1 MTFAWPDL
9 VIGGIT
15 AFFAYKGFRN
25 GFVRELA
32 GPVAL
37 FVALVAAFRYTGSL
51 DGVVT
56 TLSGLTAGS
65 AHAVGLIAFAVL
77 AYAFVSL
84 IAWLLSKIAGLP
96 GIGLAN
102 GVAGALIG
110 ACKALVGAWAVM
122 YVVLFFPLPN
132 DLRADLH
139 DSALAQFVTQPDAAV
154 DGAVEGAVRTV
165 MPWFARP
172 FVGSFFAHHHI

>member
-1 MTFAWPDL
+1 MPAWPDL

-15 AFFAYKGFRN
+15 VFFAYKGYRN

-37 FVALVAAFRYTGSL
+37 FVAIVAAFRYTGSL
-51 DGVVT
+51 DGLVT
-56 TLSGLTAGS
+56 SLSGLTAGS
-65 AHAVGLIAFAVL
+65 AHAVGLIVFAVL
-77 AYAFVSL
+77 AYAFVTL
-84 IAWLLSKIAGLP
+84 VAWLLSRIAGLP
-96 GIGLAN
+96 GIGLVN
-102 GVAGALIG
+102 GIAGAAIG

-132 DLRADLH
+132 DLRTDLH
-139 DSALAQFVTQPDAAV
+139 NSVLAQFVTQPDAAI
-154 DGAVEGAVRTV
+154 DASVEGAVRTV

-172 FVGSFFAHHHI
+172 FVGSFFAHHRL